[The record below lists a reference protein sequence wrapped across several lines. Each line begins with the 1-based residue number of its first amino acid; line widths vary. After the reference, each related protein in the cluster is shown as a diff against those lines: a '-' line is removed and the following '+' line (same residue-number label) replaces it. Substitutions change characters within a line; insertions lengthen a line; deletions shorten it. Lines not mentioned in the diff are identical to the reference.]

1 MGLYHE
7 KKQMVFDMVIHNG
20 VILTVNRDFDII
32 EDGVV
37 CIKDG
42 EIVKIGARSNDS
54 PVPEGKEVLDAHG
67 GIIMP
72 GLVNTHTHLPMALF
86 RGLADDLP
94 LSVWLNECIFPAEAK
109 HINPE
114 SVRFGALLSCAEM
127 ILSGTTTCCDGYFY
141 EDVVAA
147 AVDEIGMRGVLGQ
160 GVIDFPAPG
169 VPNPADNIKSAVAYV
184 EKCQGLSHLI
194 HPSIFCHSPYTCS
207 EETLKRAKAAADS
220 KGLVFQ
226 IHVAETRDEYVR
238 FQTEHRTTPV
248 RYLDRIGILDPNT
261 LLVHAIWLD
270 HDDIEIISKRN
281 AKVSHNPESN
291 MKLASGVAP
300 VLDLLKAGVTVG
312 LGTDGCASN
321 NDLDLFREMDTA
333 AKLHKV
339 NALDSTV
346 MNARTILN
354 MATIGGAKAIGLDD
368 VIGSLEAGKQAD
380 VVVVDTCRPHLVPLY
395 NPVSQIVYA
404 ANGQDVRDVIV
415 SGNILVRDRELLT
428 VDLEDILE
436 KVSKISHDIKKK

>member
-1 MGLYHE
+1 
-7 KKQMVFDMVIHNG
+7 MVFDLVIHNG
-20 VILTVNRDFDII
+20 VILTANRDFDII

-37 CIKDG
+37 CIKNG
-42 EIVKIGARSNDS
+42 EIAEILARTNES
-54 PVPEGKEVLDAHG
+54 PVPEGKEMLDAQD

-72 GLVNTHTHLPMALF
+72 GLVNSHTHLPMALF

-94 LSVWLNECIFPAEAK
+94 LSVWLNEWIFPAEAK

-114 SVRFGALLSCAEM
+114 SVRFGALLSCTEM
-127 ILSGTTTCCDGYFY
+127 ILSGTTTCCDGYFH

-169 VPNPADNIKSAVAYV
+169 VPNPGDNIKSAVAYV
-184 EKCQGLSHLI
+184 EKCQGLSHRI
-194 HPSIFCHSPYTCS
+194 YPSIFCHSPYTCS
-207 EETLKRAKAAADS
+207 EETLKQAKAAADS

-248 RYLDRIGILDPNT
+248 RYLERIGILDSNT

-270 HDDIEIISKRN
+270 HDDIEVISKCN

-300 VLDLLKAGVTVG
+300 VLDLLKAGVAVG
-312 LGTDGCASN
+312 IGTDGCASN

-339 NALDSTV
+339 KAFDSTV
-346 MNARTILN
+346 MNARTVLN
-354 MATIGGAKAIGLDD
+354 MATIGGAKAIGLDG

-380 VVVVDTCRPHLVPLY
+380 IVVIDTCKPHLVPLY

-415 SGNILVRDRELLT
+415 SGNILLRNRELLT

-436 KVSKISHDIKKK
+436 KVSEICDNIKKK

>member
-1 MGLYHE
+1 MVLYHE
-7 KKQMVFDMVIHNG
+7 GKQMVFDTVIHNG
-20 VILTVNRDFDII
+20 VIVTVNRDFDII

-37 CIKDG
+37 CIKNG
-42 EIVKIGARSNDS
+42 KIVKIGTRSNDA
-54 PVPEGKEVLDAHG
+54 PVPEGKTLLDAQG
-67 GIIMP
+67 GIVMP

-94 LSVWLNECIFPAEAK
+94 LSVWLNDCIFPAEAK

-114 SVRFGALLSCAEM
+114 TVRFGALLSCAEM

-141 EDVVAA
+141 ENVVAA

-169 VPNPADNIKSAVAYV
+169 VPNPADNIKTAVGYA

-226 IHVAETRDEYVR
+226 IHVAETRDEYIR
-238 FQTEHRTTPV
+238 FQTEYRTTPV
-248 RYLDRIGILDPNT
+248 KYLDRIGILDPNT

-270 HDDIEIISKRN
+270 PDDIEIISKRK
-281 AKVSHNPESN
+281 ASVSHNPESN
-291 MKLASGVAP
+291 MKLASGIAP
-300 VLDLLKAGVTVG
+300 VLDLLKAGITVG

-354 MATIGGAKAIGLDD
+354 MATMGGAKAIGLDHA
-368 VIGSLEAGKQAD
+368 IGSLEAGKQAD
-380 VVVVDTCRPHLVPLY
+380 VIVIDTRKPHLVPVY

-404 ANGQDVRDVIV
+404 ANGQDVQDVIV
-415 SGNILVRDRELLT
+415 SGNILVRNRELLT

-436 KVSKISHDIKKK
+436 KVRKISDDIKKK

>member
-1 MGLYHE
+1 M
-7 KKQMVFDMVIHNG
+7 
-20 VILTVNRDFDII
+20 
-32 EDGVV
+32 
-37 CIKDG
+37 
-42 EIVKIGARSNDS
+42 
-54 PVPEGKEVLDAHG
+54 LDAKG
-67 GIIMP
+67 GIVMP
-72 GLVNTHTHLPMALF
+72 GLVNTHTHLPMSLF

-147 AVDEIGMRGVLGQ
+147 AVDDIGMRGVLGQ

-169 VPNPADNIKSAVAYV
+169 VPDPADNIKNAVAYA

-194 HPSIFCHSPYTCS
+194 QPSIFCHSPYTCS

-226 IHVAETRDEYVR
+226 IHVAETREEYVQ
-238 FQTEHRTTPV
+238 FQTESGMTPV
-248 RYLDRIGILDPNT
+248 KYLDRIGIVDPNT
-261 LLVHAIWLD
+261 LLIHAIWLD
-270 HDDIEIISKRN
+270 PDDIEIISKRK
-281 AKVSHNPESN
+281 AKVSHTPESS
-291 MKLASGVAP
+291 MKLASGIAP
-300 VLDLLKAGVTVG
+300 VSDLLKAGVTVG

-339 NALDSTV
+339 NVLDSTV
-346 MNARTILN
+346 MNARTILH
-354 MATIGGAKAIGLDD
+354 MATMGGAKAIGLDD
-368 VIGSLEAGKQAD
+368 VIGSLETGKQAD
-380 VVVVDTCRPHLVPLY
+380 IVVVDTRKPHLVPMY
-395 NPVSQIVYA
+395 NPESQIVYA
-404 ANGQDVRDVIV
+404 ANGQDVKDVIV
-415 SGNILVRDRELLT
+415 SGKILVRDGKVLT
-428 VDLEDILE
+428 VNLEDILE
-436 KVSKISHDIKKK
+436 KVRGISEDIKEKLADTRTSG